1 MSPLRAAVAA
11 ALLLGV
17 PLVAGVAFGVPS
29 VPALAESASTTE
41 QPRDSLVENQ
51 TTTPDAADRQTPS
64 ATATEASTRSD
75 DPDAGAGSGSDAT
88 ESSQESTSTSQE
100 ETATTT
106 VRVTDSPTDTEQ
118 ATATPTDRPVSTDGG
133 ETDAPAKTET
143 ATSTRT
149 PRETESP
156 TATPTDATDGGADD
170 GARQCT
176 VDRDGHDK
184 PALPDPVSPPSDAQ
198 SIESGATVSG
208 SVGPDETRWYAIDVE
223 QGESLSVITEGSPES
238 LSLAIFGPDGSPVDA
253 LDTRTPDRTAF
264 GATAD
269 RSGTYYVRVTAGDG
283 YGGFFRLTAE
293 TAAPDRFDPND
304 SMRRALPVAD
314 GSSTDA
320 TLAEGEVDWYA
331 IKLDAGDAISA
342 NVTVN
347 GHALGRDVRVDVYG
361 PDGSH
366 VGQGGE
372 TRFDP
377 STGTNRAQTTS
388 TVSEA
393 GTYYVR
399 VHCAALD
406 GHAPYTLDVNT
417 SSS

>member
-29 VPALAESASTTE
+29 VPALADSASTTE
-41 QPRDSLVENQ
+41 QPSDSLVENQ
-51 TTTPDAADRQTPS
+51 TPTPSAADRQTPS

-75 DPDAGAGSGSDAT
+75 DPDAGAGSESDAT
-88 ESSQESTSTSQE
+88 EGSQESTSTPQD

-106 VRVTDSPTDTEQ
+106 EKVTDSPTDTEQ
-118 ATATPTDRPVSTDGG
+118 ATATPTDRPVSTDEG
-133 ETDAPAKTET
+133 ETDATTET
-143 ATSTRT
+143 ETSTQT

-198 SIESGATVSG
+198 SIESGATISG
-208 SVGPDETRWYAIDVE
+208 SVGPDETRWYAVDVE
-223 QGESLSVITEGSPES
+223 KGESLSVITEGSPES

-283 YGGFFRLTAE
+283 YGGFYRLTAE
-293 TAAPDRFDPND
+293 TAGPDQFDPND
-304 SMRRALPVAD
+304 SMRRALPVAN

-331 IKLDAGDAISA
+331 IKLDAGDALSA

-377 STGTNRAQTTS
+377 STGTNRAYATA
-388 TVSEA
+388 TVPEA